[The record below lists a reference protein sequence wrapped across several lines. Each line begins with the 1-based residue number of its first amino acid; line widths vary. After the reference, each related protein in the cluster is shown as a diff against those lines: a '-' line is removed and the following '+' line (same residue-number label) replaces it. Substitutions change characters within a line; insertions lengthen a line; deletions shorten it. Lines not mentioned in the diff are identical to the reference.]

1 MADIATPVI
10 TENPMKK
17 TLACTAFALLAL
29 AGSAAWAQPPLDVH
43 SLCSIEA
50 TPAATLLLPY
60 FEVNID
66 DPNGVD
72 TFFSINNAEPY
83 GVLAH
88 VIVWTDMSVEAL
100 DFNVYL
106 TGYDVQTI
114 GLGMVIRNGILPETS
129 YYDSPVGAYSI
140 DSPIAIYDQCE
151 SILPYTNPA
160 LDDAFLEHLQ
170 SILTGGPSSIYG
182 GRCGGYPH
190 GDNIARGY
198 VTVDN
203 VLDCTILTPCDP
215 GYFVMTEGTREL
227 IGFYL
232 NALWGDW
239 YMIDYANNFAQG
251 DTLVHVEALPIGA
264 GRGEI
269 PTPEEN
275 LQRALAQ
282 RSAEGEIGVDVG
294 FGLGGA
300 TFWGRCATWFHP
312 SDVVVLDYREP
323 LGTTYAARFYQNA
336 AFSGGTDYLV
346 WRDSIFNNLTGEEDG
361 FSCSSGPEWFPL
373 NERQVVFFDEQE
385 NPESACTVSPCPEQ
399 DILFPIEA
407 QRVAIADMD
416 VTPQSGWTYMN
427 LNQLWNIDGPTV
439 VAAQGWVTAVHSAEG
454 RFSAGLPAV
463 QLDSMCD
470 FTSVVLGPAGPDFPA
485 EEETWS
491 PFYLGFYTGDGQVI
505 NRQPATR
512 PSNPLQ
518 P

>member
-1 MADIATPVI
+1 
-10 TENPMKK
+10 MKK
-17 TLACTAFALLAL
+17 VLACLAL
-29 AGSAAWAQPPLDVH
+29 AALATSGAAKAD
-43 SLCSIEA
+43 LCTIEA

-72 TFFSINNAEPY
+72 TFFSVNNAEP
-83 GVLAH
+83 VSLLAH
-88 VIVWTDMSVEAL
+88 VVVWTDMSVEAL
-100 DFNVYL
+100 DFNVFL

-114 GLGMVIRNGILPETS
+114 GLGMIIRNGILPVTS
-129 YYDSPVGAYSI
+129 YETSPVGDFSVDVVVGEYS
-140 DSPIAIYDQCE
+140 QCE

-160 LDDAFLEHLQ
+160 LDEAFLEHLQ

-198 VTVDN
+198 VTVDS

-215 GYFVMTEGTREL
+215 GYFVVTPATDGL
-227 IGFYL
+227 IGDHV
-232 NALWGDW
+232 NAFWGDW

-251 DTLVHVEALPIGA
+251 DTLVHVQSVYYDEWPAYLGGALD
-264 GRGEI
+264 RR
-269 PTPEEN
+269 PTPQEN
-275 LQRALAQ
+275 LELARTRRAPQGTPPGIGL
-282 RSAEGEIGVDVG
+282 GE
-294 FGLGGA
+294 GGA
-300 TFWGRCATWFHP
+300 TFWGRCATELHDDERF
-312 SDVVVLDYREP
+312 VADYREP

-346 WRDSIFNNLTGEEDG
+346 WRDSLFNHAFGEEDG
-361 FSCSSGPEWFPL
+361 FSCASGPEWFPL

-427 LNQLWNIDGPTV
+427 LNQIWNLDGPFT

-470 FTSVVLGPAGPDFPA
+470 FTSVVLGPAGPDYPE

-491 PFYLGFYTGDGQVI
+491 PFLQGLYTTDGQ
-505 NRQPATR
+505 PARLPAGPVT
-512 PSNPLQ
+512 NPLA

>member
-1 MADIATPVI
+1 
-10 TENPMKK
+10 MKK
-17 TLACTAFALLAL
+17 TLACSAFALLAL
-29 AGSAAWAQPPLDVH
+29 AGSAAWAQPPAFGWH
-43 SLCSIEA
+43 NLCTIEA

-72 TFFSINNAEPY
+72 TFFSINNSEPY

-88 VIVWTDMSVEAL
+88 VVVWTDMSVEAL

-114 GLGMVIRNGILPETS
+114 GLGMIIRNGILPVTS
-129 YYDSPVGAYSI
+129 YDDSPVGAFSI
-140 DSPIAIYDQCE
+140 DEYYAEYTQCE

-160 LDDAFLEHLQ
+160 LDPAFLDHLQ
-170 SILTGGPSSIYG
+170 SILTGGPSAIYG
-182 GRCGGYPH
+182 GRCGGAPY

-215 GYFVMTEGTREL
+215 GYFVITPATDEL

-251 DTLVHVEALPIGA
+251 DTLVHVEALGLIGIVTGDA
-264 GRGEI
+264 
-269 PTPEEN
+269 PTPAEN
-275 LQRALAQ
+275 LQRALAA
-282 RSAEGEIGVDVG
+282 RAPTGIIDGDVG
-294 FGLGGA
+294 FGEGGA
-300 TFWGRCATWFHP
+300 TFWGRCATIAHQ
-312 SDVVVLDYREP
+312 DERAVLDFREP

-346 WRDSIFNNLTGEEDG
+346 WRDALFNHAFGEEDG
-361 FSCSSGPEWFPL
+361 FSCASGPDWFPL

-399 DILFPIEA
+399 DILFPLEA
-407 QRVAIADMD
+407 QRVAIADVD

-427 LNQLWNIDGPTV
+427 LNQVWNIDGPAT

-470 FTSVVLGPAGPDFPA
+470 FSSVVLGPAGPEFPA

-491 PFYLGFYTGDGQVI
+491 PFYFGFYTTSGQLPLRLPEGPV
-505 NRQPATR
+505 T
-512 PSNPLQ
+512 NPLK